1 MKSFKVGFLRNG
13 CMCTKGDMCVL
24 STYNTYHL
32 WDQIM
37 CTSYKMKINNLG
49 IMHNTDHIKN
59 VIILTELV

>member
-1 MKSFKVGFLRNG
+1 
-13 CMCTKGDMCVL
+13 MCTKGDMCVL